1 MLDERAPSSRH
12 AAVWDRFTALRRQQ
26 RWRAL
31 DHRHAE
37 VLTNMVQLTAFARP
51 ADYLRL
57 HELVGRYGHERVAA
71 YQNGLRRL
79 LGEADELEVETGVIW
94 RIGDEEH
101 TRRRLAAAAV
111 PDDRAT
117 DVASTCYSHMF
128 WLLLRDID
136 HAGRSVDVESPED
149 FALLIKSGTI
159 REWRATLALVAHA
172 PWSPWAERL
181 ATLAD
186 EAGLPVVAGSL
197 RACRRVYQLRLE
209 DVERKTVAQEVR
221 RRVALSGVSQRQ
233 FAAYVGTSP
242 SRLSTYTTGKV
253 MPSAAMLL
261 RIQRAS
267 RVLYERRPQESGT
280 P

>member
-1 MLDERAPSSRH
+1 MPSDRH
-12 AAVWDRFTALRRQQ
+12 AAVWGRFSAVRRQQ
-26 RWRAL
+26 RWRVL

-37 VLTNMVQLTAFARP
+37 ALANMVELTAFARSD
-51 ADYLRL
+51 DYVRL
-57 HELVGRYGHERVAA
+57 HGLITQHGHERVAR

-79 LGEADELEVETGVIW
+79 LGEADELEVETGLIW

-101 TRRRLAAAAV
+101 TRRRLIAAGV
-111 PDDRAT
+111 PGEQAT
-117 DVASTCYSHMF
+117 DVASSCYSHMF

-136 HAGRSVDVESPED
+136 RAGPAVDVESPED
-149 FALLIKSGTI
+149 FALLIKTGTV

-172 PWSPWAERL
+172 PWSPRAEQL

-197 RACRRVYQLRLE
+197 RECRRVYQLRLE
-209 DVERKTVAQEVR
+209 DVDRATVAKEVR
-221 RRVALSGVSQRQ
+221 RRVALSGMSQRQ

-242 SRLSTYTTGKV
+242 SRLSTYINGRV
-253 MPSAAMLL
+253 VPSAAMLL

-267 RVLYERRPQESGT
+267 RVLYERAQAGPHA
-280 P
+280 